1 LEKLML
7 KSIPNTFIQDFPH
20 WRKVELFRRALY
32 IFLLLNTL
40 SLLPI
45 AKEIWSY
52 NGIIGPRAWNF
63 DISTIE
69 HGSYALINALS
80 HPANNNYTW
89 VYIVFIIA
97 QLVFLVMGIFCFL
110 PKISS
115 VMIYFFTVN
124 LFLKG
129 GQMFTGGEVLVCL
142 LLFYLMFI
150 QKSTSDKWKISF
162 KISSDEKPIFTFLQN
177 VLNNSFDWMCLI
189 QVCLVY
195 FFSTFYKLFDLNW
208 LNGSAVMYVSRI
220 DGYSSGM
227 NRLIFADNYTLSL
240 VATYLLL
247 LYQTLFPFVV
257 WIKKIK
263 KPFLIFGVI
272 FHLGIAFG
280 MGLFTFGIIMCLVYL
295 LFLDVEQ
302 IDRLKKRLRI

>member
-1 LEKLML
+1 MM
-7 KSIPNTFIQDFPH
+7 KSIPHIFIQDFPH

-32 IFLLLNTL
+32 IFLFLNTL

-52 NGIIGPRAWNF
+52 NGIIGPRGWNF
-63 DISTIE
+63 GIPTIE
-69 HGSYALINALS
+69 QGSYALINVLS
-80 HPANNNYTW
+80 HPANNTYTW

-97 QLVFLVMGIFCFL
+97 QLIFLTTGILRIF

-129 GQMFTGGEVLVCL
+129 GQMFTGGEVLVSL

-150 QKSTSDKWKISF
+150 QKSNKEKQKISF
-162 KISSDEKPIFTFLQN
+162 RISKDENPEFTFLQN
-177 VLNNSFDWMCLI
+177 VLNNSFYWMCLI

-195 FFSTFYKLFDLNW
+195 FFSTFYKLLDWNW
-208 LNGSAVMYVSRI
+208 INGSAVMYVSRI
-220 DGYSSGM
+220 DAYSSGL
-227 NRLIFADNYTLSL
+227 NRFFFADNYTLSL
-240 VATYLLL
+240 IATYSILI
-247 LYQTLFPFVV
+247 YQALFPILV
-257 WIKKIK
+257 WFKKIK

-302 IDRLKKRLRI
+302 IDKLKRRIGFKTR